1 MRCRESNTPHLYPLP
16 KGERNCRIPACAGMA
31 LLAIA
36 ILLPLTGCDSGIY
49 SAEKRFWHASR
60 KYDSLMQKTKD
71 TPGVTPVQD
80 YQELIDAFREM
91 TIRYPTWANSARAQ
105 FYIGQLYAVQDNLPK
120 AREEFGV
127 ILKEYPANTDICA
140 TALFTIAVIYEK
152 EGNWEKAKEA
162 LDQVVKDYP
171 DSGTA
176 FQVPLYVAEHYK
188 AKGQAA
194 EMDAAYA
201 AAIDKYK
208 KITADSPETYG
219 ALMAIDFTVGCYAD
233 REQWTEAI
241 DYLAA
246 LTRDH
251 PDTLVAPKALFV
263 TGAIYQDKLK
273 RPDKALEYYQQVR
286 DKYSKSIFA
295 KPAQQLIDLI
305 NKPK

>member
-1 MRCRESNTPHLYPLP
+1 MR
-16 KGERNCRIPACAGMA
+16 
-31 LLAIA
+31 LAWLFLVMVT
-36 ILLPLTGCDSGIY
+36 LLPLAGCDSGVY

-60 KYDSLMQKTKD
+60 KYDRLMQKTKD
-71 TPGVTPVQD
+71 VPGVTPVQD

-91 TIRYPTWANSARAQ
+91 TIRYPDWANSARAQ
-105 FYIGQLYAVQDNLPK
+105 FYIGQLYAVQNNLPK

-127 ILKEYPANTDICA
+127 ILKDYPANTDICA

-162 LDQVVKDYP
+162 LDKVVKDYP
-171 DSGTA
+171 DTGTA
-176 FQVPLYVAEHYK
+176 FQIPLYEAEHYK
-188 AKGQAA
+188 AGGQTA
-194 EMDAAYA
+194 EAETAYA
-201 AAIDKYK
+201 AAIGKYK
-208 KITADSPETYG
+208 KIISDSPKTYG
-219 ALMAIDFTVGCYAD
+219 ALMAIDFAVGCYAD
-233 REQWTEAI
+233 RGQWTEAI

-273 RPDKALEYYQQVR
+273 QPEKALEYYKQIK

-295 KPAQQLIDLI
+295 DPAQQLIDLI
-305 NKPK
+305 SKPK

>member
-1 MRCRESNTPHLYPLP
+1 
-16 KGERNCRIPACAGMA
+16 MA
-31 LLAIA
+31 WLLLLAA
-36 ILLPLTGCDSGIY
+36 TLLPLAGCDSGIY

-60 KYDSLMQKTKD
+60 KYDSLMQKAKD
-71 TPGVTPVQD
+71 APGAASGQD

-91 TIRYPTWANSARAQ
+91 TIRYPSWANSARAQ
-105 FYIGQLYAVQDNLPK
+105 FYIGQLYAIQNNLTK

-152 EGNWEKAKEA
+152 EGNWEEAKKA
-162 LDQVVKDYP
+162 LDKVVKDYP

-176 FQVPLYVAEHYK
+176 LQIPLYEAEHYK

-194 EMDAAYA
+194 ETDAAYA

-208 KITADSPETYG
+208 KITADNPKTYG
-219 ALMAIDFTVGCYAD
+219 ALMAIDFAVGCYSG
-233 REQWTEAI
+233 REAWTEAI
-241 DYLAA
+241 DYLAD
-246 LTRDH
+246 LTRDY

-273 RPDKALEYYQQVR
+273 QPEKALGYYQQIT

-295 KPAQQLIDLI
+295 KPAQQLINLI
-305 NKPK
+305 NKAK